1 MKKIQV
7 LFSLFILI
15 ITGCFSVSVAQDSA
29 VSSNGMVA
37 TAHPL
42 ASRAAIEMFKS
53 GGNAIDAA
61 VAAAFAI
68 GVVEPDGSG
77 LGGGGGMV
85 IYLKSSNESYYI
97 NYYARASERGSES
110 GYSGSKDAHTAKA
123 ICVPGTVAGLT
134 MAHEKFGTLSLSKV
148 LEPAIRYASEGF
160 EIDATLATLILDNIE
175 TIMADEATM
184 NIFCED
190 GFPLM
195 EGDRIVQ
202 KELAQTLSIISEK
215 GRKGFYEGE
224 LAESIFRG
232 IADRGGVLTLRDFAS
247 YEAQFTNPLFGTYRG
262 YDIVSAN
269 APQSG
274 LCLIEAL
281 NILENYDLK
290 NAPHYSES
298 AEVLHLIAETE
309 RFVYAD
315 RAAYLG
321 DPRVADVP
329 IEGLISKEYGTQR
342 FHQINKERLDPPRYR
357 DVEEG
362 NPYPFVKMEKLPVV
376 VEDDLSG
383 EGHTT
388 HLSVI
393 DKEGNCVALTQTL
406 GLFFG
411 SGQTVNGV
419 LLNCAMTNFAYRT
432 KSSINLYKDGKQ
444 SRSSILPTII
454 LKEGEP
460 FLIAGSPGAARII
473 ATVIEVVINMLDYE
487 MNVTEANL
495 APRFFVRDSEDF
507 LYLES
512 GIKPEVRAELEEMGH
527 TLRVYEGIDLFFGGV
542 QMIHINPEDKMYYGS
557 ADKRRGGM
565 AIGY

>member
-1 MKKIQV
+1 MRRIH
-7 LFSLFILI
+7 LSLTLVIFLI
-15 ITGCFSVSVAQDSA
+15 AGHLLVCRAQDSA
-29 VSSNGMVA
+29 VGKNGMVA

-42 ASRAAIEMFKS
+42 ASQAAIEMLQS

-85 IYLKSSNESYYI
+85 IYMKERGESFYI

-110 GYSGSKDAHTAKA
+110 GYSGKNDAYTAKS

-134 MAHEKFGTLSLSKV
+134 MAHEKFGTLPLEKI
-148 LEPAIRYASEGF
+148 LEPAIKYAKDGF
-160 EIDATLATLILDNIE
+160 EIDATLARLILDNIE
-175 TIMADEATM
+175 TIMADEETM

-190 GFPLM
+190 GFPRM
-195 EGDRIVQ
+195 EGDIIIQ
-202 KELAQTLSIISEK
+202 KDLAQTLNIIGKE

-224 LAESIFRG
+224 LAEALVQG
-232 IADRGGVLTLRDFAS
+232 ISDRGGVLTMNDFSS
-247 YEAQFTNPLFGTYRG
+247 YKAQFTNPLYGTYRG
-262 YDIVSAN
+262 YDIVAAN

-281 NILENYDLK
+281 NILENFDLK
-290 NAPHYSES
+290 KAPHYSES
-298 AEVLHLIAETE
+298 AEVLHLIAETQ
-309 RFVYAD
+309 RFVWAD
-315 RAAYLG
+315 RTAYLG
-321 DPRVADVP
+321 DPRVSDVP
-329 IEGLISKEYGTQR
+329 VNELISKEYANVR
-342 FHQINKERLDPPRYR
+342 YHQINRERLDPPRYR

-362 NPYPFVKMEKLPVV
+362 NPLPFRKEKLTPI
-376 VEDDLSG
+376 VEEEMFSG

-393 DKEGNCVALTQTL
+393 DKAGNSVALTQTL

-432 KSSINLYKDGKQ
+432 KSSVNLYKDGKQ
-444 SRSSILPTII
+444 SRSSITPAII
-454 LKEGEP
+454 LYEGNP
-460 FLIAGSPGAARII
+460 FLVVGSPGAARII
-473 ATVIEVVINMLDYE
+473 SAVLEVIINIVDYA
-487 MNVTEANL
+487 MGPQEANL

-507 LYLES
+507 LYMES
-512 GIKPEVRAELEEMGH
+512 GIKPEVRTILEKMGH
-527 TLRVYEGIDLFFGGV
+527 TLRVTEGTDLFFGGV
-542 QMIHINPEDKMYYGS
+542 QLIYINPEDGKYYGS

-565 AIGY
+565 AIGF